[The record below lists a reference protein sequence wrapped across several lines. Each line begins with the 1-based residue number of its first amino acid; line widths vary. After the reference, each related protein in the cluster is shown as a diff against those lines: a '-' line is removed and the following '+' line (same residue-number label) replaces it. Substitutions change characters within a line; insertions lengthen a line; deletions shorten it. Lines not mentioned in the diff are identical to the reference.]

1 MTFLY
6 ILIYIVFQLIHKFV
20 FVVIEPKYLS
30 SWLGVV
36 EAGFLGL
43 FVLTGVMLS
52 IKRQRKTNDKQNEK
66 IKLTEVLLIGAII
79 MVVLF
84 SSALNKSKKVM
95 EWDAVALYDAR
106 AMFLK
111 AGVKFSDM
119 VQFSKYDEVNY
130 YYLMYP
136 PFTSIS
142 HYMWREVLPTVSVS
156 LYYSVYLLLF
166 AVGLYLL
173 ASKLLGRFY
182 GLLAVLLTIL
192 IKDIFILSI
201 LEYANL
207 PFTTNIVFA
216 VLLLAIYLKYKE
228 KWTLFMSAVLLA
240 LSQWIRF
247 LEPVWLLVITVFSV
261 VLIKEKRY
269 KELIISVLILLTP
282 SVLNYLSWNNFV
294 SNIAHNPNSVTTNT
308 SIIINM
314 IIGLVAGK
322 AFEVFKYCIKVF
334 GLQFVGYLATL
345 ISGLLFIKRKIM
357 DSSFTYLL
365 YFLTATILFYFI
377 AIYYSS
383 FQGEWWQSLGGSVI
397 RSSSYIIPIAIII
410 NLGIIKQ
417 IMRGNAR

>member
-1 MTFLY
+1 
-6 ILIYIVFQLIHKFV
+6 
-20 FVVIEPKYLS
+20 
-30 SWLGVV
+30 
-36 EAGFLGL
+36 
-43 FVLTGVMLS
+43 
-52 IKRQRKTNDKQNEK
+52 
-66 IKLTEVLLIGAII
+66 
-79 MVVLF
+79 
-84 SSALNKSKKVM
+84 
-95 EWDAVALYDAR
+95 
-106 AMFLK
+106 
-111 AGVKFSDM
+111 M